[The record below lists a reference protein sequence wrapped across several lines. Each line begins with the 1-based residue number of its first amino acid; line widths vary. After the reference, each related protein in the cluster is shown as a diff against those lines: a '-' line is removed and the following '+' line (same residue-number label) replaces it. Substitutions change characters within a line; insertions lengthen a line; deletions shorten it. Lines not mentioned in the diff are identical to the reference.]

1 MRALGIRVHISVR
14 QYCSQVASFA
24 TVAMGL
30 AAALL
35 ALASFTVQSGAAT
48 AEGGNPSFLSTQQLQ
63 RERKQTSGGAGAGD
77 KQPSAFNCKVRV
89 DESDATRIELL
100 ECDQELPASI
110 KDPNAGCGCKGR
122 VHSLL
127 PLLSSSLLPH
137 PPKRKQKKNKN
148 KTAYPVCVC

>member
-1 MRALGIRVHISVR
+1 MLHLTNFSSGNCELRLLAA
-14 QYCSQVASFA
+14 QVSFA

-30 AAALL
+30 AGVLL
-35 ALASFTVQSGAAT
+35 ALAFITVQSGAAT
-48 AEGGNPSFLSTQQLQ
+48 AEEGHPFSKLQ

-77 KQPSAFNCKVRV
+77 KQPPAFNCKVRV

-137 PPKRKQKKNKN
+137 PPKRKQKENKN